1 MIAPPMTITAPPVM
15 MQGHHTQHIM
25 HGGAMHQGGITYGA
39 PAEPVAGGMMMG
51 GAVHH
56 MGGATY
62 GGGTIM
68 GGGQMMAGGGAMNY
82 GQFDVSGDGQISMQE
97 FQNNGIGGMQAFQ
110 MADANH
116 DGVIDRQEFSAAMQH
131 MQH

>member
-56 MGGATY
+56 MGGAVY
-62 GGGTIM
+62 GGGT
-68 GGGQMMAGGGAMNY
+68 MNY
-82 GQFDVSGDGQISMQE
+82 GQYDVSGDGQISMQE
-97 FQNNGIGGMQAFQ
+97 FQNVGVGGMQAFA

-116 DGVIDRQEFSAAMQH
+116 DGVLDRNEFNAAMH
-131 MQH
+131 TMHR